1 MDGGNLGRGYVLP
14 APQKMTCIGGVAYNR
29 KFTLHAEAALATSNP
44 AKGSQ
49 SFGGVARNIAE
60 NLARL
65 GIDVSLISIVGN
77 DAAGKELLDALQFL
91 GIDTTQIAI
100 SNSGR
105 TAEYVAIFNPD
116 SDLVLG
122 VASMDIFDELTD
134 EHIARSQPHIA
145 SSDWVILDC
154 NLQSSAIRKVLQL
167 KQNASF
173 RLAVDTVSVFKAK
186 RLPQD
191 LSGIDLLFTNRDEA
205 GSILGDEQIAS
216 DADVSQTAKLLRDRG
231 AHGVIVTDGARGH
244 VVDIGDHSF
253 RTPAL
258 SKDIVDVSG
267 AGDAL
272 IAGFLYGLR
281 LGRSPVEASY
291 AGAAASSLTVES
303 SSDVRPDLTDELLNE
318 RIVQAREL
326 ISEAMNEQN

>member
-1 MDGGNLGRGYVLP
+1 
-14 APQKMTCIGGVAYNR
+14 MTCIGGVAYNR
-29 KFTLHAEAALATSNP
+29 KFTLHAEASLATSNP

-49 SFGGVARNIAE
+49 SFGGVARNIAD

-65 GIDVSLISIVGN
+65 GIDVSLISIVG
-77 DAAGKELLDALQFL
+77 DDTAGKELLGALQFL

-100 SNSGR
+100 SNSGK

-116 SDLVLG
+116 SELVLG

-134 EHIARSQPHIA
+134 EHIARSQPHIV

-167 KQNASF
+167 KQNANF
-173 RLAVDTVSVFKAK
+173 RLAVDTVSAFKAK

-191 LSGIDLLFTNRDEA
+191 LSGIDLLFTNRGEA
-205 GSILGDEQIAS
+205 GSILEDDQKAL
-216 DADVSQTAKLLRDRG
+216 DADVSRLAKLLRDRG
-231 AHGVIVTDGARGH
+231 ADGVIVTDGARGH
-244 VVDIGDHSF
+244 VVDVADHSF

-258 SKDIVDVSG
+258 SKDITDVSG

-281 LGRSPVEASY
+281 LGGSPVEASY

-303 SSDVRPDLTDELLNE
+303 SSDVRPDLTGQLLNE

-326 ISEAMNEQN
+326 TSEAI